1 MPSACASPRSAF
13 EARFPLVGSF
23 PEVLYPHLIRFGQA
37 NISCDKMH
45 VFLRRDESRVRLLRE
60 IPYTRAVEMGAG
72 TLFSSNDEE
81 SYRELL
87 DPTRLIERY
96 RAGRRWSVGR
106 FRMIVGESTV
116 MNVRVAVCVGKPDKD
131 EGYIASIYVN
141 ACEARSSWE
150 RNLRYLLFATTISSC
165 IHRGMPSFSLI
176 R

>member
-1 MPSACASPRSAF
+1 
-13 EARFPLVGSF
+13 
-23 PEVLYPHLIRFGQA
+23 
-37 NISCDKMH
+37 
-45 VFLRRDESRVRLLRE
+45 
-60 IPYTRAVEMGAG
+60 MGAG

-116 MNVRVAVCVGKPDKD
+116 MDVRVAVCVGKPDKD
-131 EGYIASIYVN
+131 EGYIASIYVKP
-141 ACEARSSWE
+141 ARLD
-150 RNLRYLLFATTISSC
+150 RAGKRDLRPLLFATTISSC
-165 IHRGMPSFSLI
+165 IHKGMPSFSLI